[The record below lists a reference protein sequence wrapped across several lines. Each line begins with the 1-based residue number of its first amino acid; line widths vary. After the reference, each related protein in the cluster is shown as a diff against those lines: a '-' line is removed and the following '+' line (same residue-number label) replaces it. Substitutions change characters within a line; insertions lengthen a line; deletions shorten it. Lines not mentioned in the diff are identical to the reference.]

1 MQFSTYDGSGYVFDL
16 VNLTTAN
23 LLESINKLRNPCN
36 ESAPCG
42 TWLDRQT
49 RALFIS
55 AVVFNANFNLYA
67 VVNFELELSRAGIFT
82 PNYNVQASRLDLYFG
97 ALDSA
102 SDTAFVVGEVFLY
115 LGMAYYLLN
124 EFRELVDIYNST
136 GSVRG
141 YFTDFWNIIDWSLI
155 ILSFVALG
163 MRISFVL
170 SKEVLVLG
178 MQALTTA
185 PSSSPQV
192 CASALCSAT
201 RCARSRR
208 SRRSLKRSRP
218 PSRCTTS
225 HSLSTRSPPPLASSR
240 SCATSTCRSTCS
252 SCESQSRE
260 A

>member
-23 LLESINKLRNPCN
+23 LLESIDKLRNPCN
-36 ESAPCG
+36 ASAPCG

-55 AVVFNANFNLYA
+55 VVVFNANFNLYA

-124 EFRELVDIYNST
+124 EFRELVDIYNAT

-170 SKEVLVLG
+170 SKEVRSFSPFAAEFEEISAAV
-178 MQALTTA
+178 ALYNLSFSLDA
-185 PSSSPQV
+185 LAASFGIFKILRYFDLQV
-192 CASALCSAT
+192 
-201 RCARSRR
+201 R
-208 SRRSLKRSRP
+208 
-218 PSRCTTS
+218 
-225 HSLSTRSPPPLASSR
+225 
-240 SCATSTCRSTCS
+240 
-252 SCESQSRE
+252 
-260 A
+260 